1 MLMTIRPQMTD
12 YWPNWTRMTELSA
25 LESEVL
31 PHVLMTWL
39 AKILAWTNINW
50 SIQNLVNMCIT
61 IRLEK
66 K

>member
-31 PHVLMTWL
+31 PHVLTL
-39 AKILAWTNINW
+39 SQTGPGFYVSA
-50 SIQNLVNMCIT
+50 V
-61 IRLEK
+61 
-66 K
+66 